1 LAMSW
6 MRGIPLLE
14 AYASAK
20 AAIVGFT
27 NTLAR
32 ALGPYRIRVK
42 SCTAEWSA
50 ISGAGPANALP
61 PNGRYIRPINSK
73 MMTTTTTRPTRPL
86 GNIPSRRYKAKS
98 AVNQSKSGSE

>member
-1 LAMSW
+1 MSFLAPGQ
-6 MRGIPLLE
+6 R
-14 AYASAK
+14 SATSS
-20 AAIVGFT
+20 G
-27 NTLAR
+27 NS
-32 ALGPYRIRVK
+32 